1 MFELLTVVVFI
12 WLLASAIKISLTLTW
27 GIAKIVAS
35 LLLVLALPIL
45 LICLLFVGG
54 IALLIPII
62 VVAAAAGILKVCVRT
77 H

>member
-12 WLLASAIKISLTLTW
+12 WLLAGAIKISLTLTW